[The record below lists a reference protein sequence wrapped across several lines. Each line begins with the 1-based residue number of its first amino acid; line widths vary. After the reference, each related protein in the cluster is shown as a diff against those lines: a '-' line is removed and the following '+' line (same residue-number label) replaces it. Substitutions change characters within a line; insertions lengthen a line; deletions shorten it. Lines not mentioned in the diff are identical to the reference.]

1 MEVEDLT
8 KEAKKMDRLQY
19 DKRKL
24 SAKDIVLIGIL
35 SASITGGK
43 MVLSAIPN
51 VEIVTLLFMV
61 YTVVFGIRRTLFVS
75 IIFTTTEILLWGVHT
90 WLLTYY
96 IIWPLLILLTGLL
109 SRFLT
114 GDFTR
119 AFLAGAFGLTF
130 GMYFAIV
137 EAMLYGLNYGF
148 VYYIRGIPFDI
159 IHGASNFIVV
169 LMLFKPLE
177 RMLGRL
183 AKNYTENRNA
193 ADS

>member
-1 MEVEDLT
+1 MEIEDPIR
-8 KEAKKMDRLQY
+8 KAENMDRLPY
-19 DKRKL
+19 DKKRL

-61 YTVVFGIRRTLFVS
+61 YTVVFGIRRALFVS
-75 IIFTTTEILLWGVHT
+75 VIFSTTEILLWGVHT

-96 IIWPLLILLTGLL
+96 IIWPLLILLTAAL
-109 SRFLT
+109 SRFLK
-114 GDFTR
+114 GEFSR
-119 AFLAGAFGLTF
+119 AILAGAFGLTF
-130 GMYFAIV
+130 GIYFALV

-148 VYYIRGIPFDI
+148 VYYVRGIPFDI

-183 AKNYTENRNA
+183 AKNYTENGNA
-193 ADS
+193 AD

>member
-1 MEVEDLT
+1 ME
-8 KEAKKMDRLQY
+8 RLPY
-19 DKRKL
+19 DKKRL
-24 SAKDIVLIGIL
+24 SARDIVLIGIL

-61 YTVVFGIRRTLFVS
+61 YTVVFGMKRALYVS
-75 IIFTTTEILLWGVHT
+75 VIFSTTEILLWGVHT

-96 IIWPLLILLTGLL
+96 LIWPLLILMTNIL

-114 GDFTR
+114 GEFSR
-119 AFLAGAFGLTF
+119 AILAGAFGLTF
-130 GMYFAIV
+130 GMFFALV
-137 EAMLYGLNYGF
+137 EAMLYGLNYGL
-148 VYYIRGIPFDI
+148 VYYVRGIPFDI

-177 RMLGRL
+177 KMLGRL

-193 ADS
+193 ADQ

>member
-1 MEVEDLT
+1 MEIEESEKKAL
-8 KEAKKMDRLQY
+8 KMDRLP

-24 SAKDIVLIGIL
+24 RANDIVLIGIL

-61 YTVVFGIRRTLFVS
+61 YTLVFGMRRSLFVS
-75 IIFTTTEILLWGVHT
+75 VIFSTTEILLWGVHT

-96 IIWPLLILLTGLL
+96 MIWPLLIVLTNML
-109 SRFLT
+109 SRFLK
-114 GDFTR
+114 GELSK
-119 AFLAGAFGLTF
+119 AILAGVFGLSF
-130 GMYFAIV
+130 GMFFAMV
-137 EAMLYGLNYGF
+137 EAALYGLNYGL
-148 VYYIRGIPFDI
+148 VYYVRGIPFDI

-183 AKNYTENRNA
+183 AKNYSENTNA
-193 ADS
+193 SDY

>member
-1 MEVEDLT
+1 MEIEDPIR
-8 KEAKKMDRLQY
+8 KAEKMDRLPY
-19 DKRKL
+19 DKKRL

-61 YTVVFGIRRTLFVS
+61 YTMVFGIRRALFVS
-75 IIFTTTEILLWGVHT
+75 VIFSTTEILLWGVHT

-96 IIWPLLILLTGLL
+96 IIWPLLILLTAAL
-109 SRFLT
+109 SRFIK
-114 GDFTR
+114 GEFSR

-130 GMYFAIV
+130 GMFFALV

-148 VYYIRGIPFDI
+148 VYYVRGIPFDI

-193 ADS
+193 AD

>member
-1 MEVEDLT
+1 MT
-8 KEAKKMDRLQY
+8 
-19 DKRKL
+19 
-24 SAKDIVLIGIL
+24 
-35 SASITGGK
+35 
-43 MVLSAIPN
+43 IP
-51 VEIVTLLFMV
+51 
-61 YTVVFGIRRTLFVS
+61 
-75 IIFTTTEILLWGVHT
+75 
-90 WLLTYY
+90 
-96 IIWPLLILLTGLL
+96 
-109 SRFLT
+109 LT